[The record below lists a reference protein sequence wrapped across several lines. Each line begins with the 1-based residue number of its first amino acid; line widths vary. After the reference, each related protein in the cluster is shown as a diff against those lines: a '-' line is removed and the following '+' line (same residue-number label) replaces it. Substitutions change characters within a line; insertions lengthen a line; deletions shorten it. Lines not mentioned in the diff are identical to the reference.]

1 MFAVYTFVVAFVL
14 LGVFIF
20 FRMWEQKRRIRMW
33 AGAREKADEQVVEA
47 YRSAITGS
55 IPQHYRIRFL
65 AFLRNAIHELVL
77 LLVATLRAVERPLTR
92 ISYRMRMSASNT
104 NKKEVSPFLQ
114 TIVPEKPDTVP
125 GDGTG
130 QEKSV

>member
-1 MFAVYTFVVAFVL
+1 MFVVYTFIVAFVL
-14 LGVFIF
+14 LGVFVV
-20 FRMWEQKRRIRMW
+20 FRVWEEKRGVRLW
-33 AGAREKADEQVVEA
+33 ASLRKDADEQVVEA

-55 IPQHYRIRFL
+55 IPQHYRIRFF
-65 AFLRNAIHELVL
+65 AFLQHTVHECVL

-114 TIVPEKPDTVP
+114 TIVPEKPDTSLKN
-125 GDGTG
+125 GAG
-130 QEKSV
+130 